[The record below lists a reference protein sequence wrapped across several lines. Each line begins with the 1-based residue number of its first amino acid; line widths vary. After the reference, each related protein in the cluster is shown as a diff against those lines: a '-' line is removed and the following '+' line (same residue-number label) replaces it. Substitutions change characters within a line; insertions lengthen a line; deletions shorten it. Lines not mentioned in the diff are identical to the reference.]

1 MIPAS
6 RPNRQVC
13 PARSIFRL
21 AISLSFTTLPVSS
34 SCGLLG
40 GERGIRV
47 LAPWG
52 GSHPRADDELYSES
66 WGSCERPRKA
76 ERDYWRF
83 FQPGVTTMAFGI
95 DTLAALKDSDFNWA
109 NFKQWKGEWPS
120 FVGRYFGG
128 DQNATTGEFTSF
140 KSTTGNHFQYVL
152 PIQAWVQANQ
162 QQTGSEGLSVGASEI
177 KIKYTYIIEYNRIV
191 LWNRRNFS
199 LLEKLQSV

>member
-1 MIPAS
+1 
-6 RPNRQVC
+6 
-13 PARSIFRL
+13 
-21 AISLSFTTLPVSS
+21 
-34 SCGLLG
+34 
-40 GERGIRV
+40 
-47 LAPWG
+47 
-52 GSHPRADDELYSES
+52 
-66 WGSCERPRKA
+66 
-76 ERDYWRF
+76 
-83 FQPGVTTMAFGI
+83 MAFGI